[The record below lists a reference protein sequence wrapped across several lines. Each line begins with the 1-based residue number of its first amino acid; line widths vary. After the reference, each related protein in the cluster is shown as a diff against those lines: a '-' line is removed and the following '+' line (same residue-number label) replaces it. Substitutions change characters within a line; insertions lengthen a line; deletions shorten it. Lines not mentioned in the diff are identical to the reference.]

1 MLNII
6 CQTISKLVIQAR
18 DLKFLRSLRLIGSDY
33 NKNTHGKYEQHM
45 INMGLIS
52 VPIQNKWHIVLC
64 VNFFPL

>member
-1 MLNII
+1 MLDII

-33 NKNTHGKYEQHM
+33 NKNTHGKDEKHM

-52 VPIQNKWHIVLC
+52 VPV
-64 VNFFPL
+64 